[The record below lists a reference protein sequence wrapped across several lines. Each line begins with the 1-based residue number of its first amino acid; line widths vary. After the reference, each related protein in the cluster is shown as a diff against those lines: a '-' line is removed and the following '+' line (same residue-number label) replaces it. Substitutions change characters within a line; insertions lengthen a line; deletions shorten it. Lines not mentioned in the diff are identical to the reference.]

1 MKLQNVQVNLEHFQ
15 NRIAQRRHEHSV
27 LRYPV
32 EDHSLKGFTTYVLIP
47 RNLIVLFNR
56 DIYIN
61 NLQAPRINAAVPV

>member
-1 MKLQNVQVNLEHFQ
+1 MKLQNVQVSLEHFQ
-15 NRIAQRRHEHSV
+15 NRITQRCHEHSV

-47 RNLIVLFNR
+47 RNFIVLFNR

-61 NLQAPRINAAVPV
+61 NLQAPRIKAAVPV